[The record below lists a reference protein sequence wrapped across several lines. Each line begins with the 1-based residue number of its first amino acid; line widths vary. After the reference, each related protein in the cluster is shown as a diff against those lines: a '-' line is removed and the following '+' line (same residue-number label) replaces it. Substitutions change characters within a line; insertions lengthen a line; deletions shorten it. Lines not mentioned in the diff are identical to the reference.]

1 MTQLVLQQEL
11 PISFDEANDWII
23 RKPFLKWAGNKTR
36 AKHHILPHLPEGAR
50 LVEPFAGS
58 CAISLA
64 TEYESYL
71 IADVN
76 ADLIDMYSYIK
87 ADAAALIDAAE
98 ELFST
103 GNNSADAFYELR
115 TEFNQSET
123 SIRKSAIFIYLN
135 RHCFNGLCRY
145 NGKGGFNVPFGKYF
159 GPNCPSDEIRSFA
172 EFARRC
178 DFVHQSFESTFAML
192 KEGDVV
198 YCDPPYV
205 PLSMTSNFTSYAKD
219 DFGPALQIE
228 LANAARAAAK
238 RGNKTLISNHDTD
251 WARQIYASA
260 KRIEKFDVQ
269 RLISSKA
276 STRGMAPELLA
287 IYEA

>member
-1 MTQLVLQQEL
+1 MPQLALQQTL
-11 PISFDEANDWII
+11 PIPFDEADDWIS

-36 AKHHILPHLPEGAR
+36 AKHHIIPHLSSGNR

-71 IADVN
+71 IADAN
-76 ADLIDMYSYIK
+76 GDLIDMYNFIK
-87 ADAAALIDAAE
+87 RDAAALIDAAE
-98 ELFST
+98 ELFSS
-103 GNNSADAFYELR
+103 GNNAAEAFYELR
-115 TEFNQSET
+115 SEFNQSDV

-145 NGKGGFNVPFGKYF
+145 NGKGGFNVPFGKYS
-159 GPNCPSDEIRSFA
+159 GPNCPSDEIRLFA
-172 EFARRC
+172 DFAQRCEF
-178 DFVHQSFESTFAML
+178 FHQSFESTFAML
-192 KEGDVV
+192 KDGDVV

-205 PLSMTSNFTSYAKD
+205 PLSATSNFTSYAKD
-219 DFGPALQIE
+219 GFGPELQIA
-228 LANAARAAAK
+228 LANAARVAAK
-238 RGNKTLISNHDTD
+238 KGHKTLISNHDTD
-251 WARQIYASA
+251 WARQIYSSA

-287 IYEA
+287 VYDA